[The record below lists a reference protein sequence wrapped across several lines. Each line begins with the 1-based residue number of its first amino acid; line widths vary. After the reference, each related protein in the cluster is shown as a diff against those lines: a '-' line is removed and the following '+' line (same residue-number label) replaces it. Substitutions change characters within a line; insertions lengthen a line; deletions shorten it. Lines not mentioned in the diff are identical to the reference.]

1 MGNGQLIAWSVDIL
15 IYIYMVGGFNTIL
28 KNISQ
33 REGLSHI
40 LWKKCLKPPTRYVY
54 IYTHTSHLEN
64 IFGTNFS
71 QRNAASVVGME
82 GCLFQTTHAPW
93 QTWHSVSVG
102 HSVHQTLHLVS
113 PLGDRA
119 KQNCRSAKSV
129 ASMVNVPSFLVK
141 PLRINFTNPPSSL
154 SLIFFNSLIHLH
166 TSSLFPHL
174 RPHRTWIIFS
184 YLLRS
189 LASLDVKSLHGC
201 GSRATCASS
210 LQPVSFGQYPYGW
223 LVKCQRLVANINVV
237 RF

>member
-1 MGNGQLIAWSVDIL
+1 
-15 IYIYMVGGFNTIL
+15 
-28 KNISQ
+28 
-33 REGLSHI
+33 
-40 LWKKCLKPPTRYVY
+40 
-54 IYTHTSHLEN
+54 
-64 IFGTNFS
+64 
-71 QRNAASVVGME
+71 ME